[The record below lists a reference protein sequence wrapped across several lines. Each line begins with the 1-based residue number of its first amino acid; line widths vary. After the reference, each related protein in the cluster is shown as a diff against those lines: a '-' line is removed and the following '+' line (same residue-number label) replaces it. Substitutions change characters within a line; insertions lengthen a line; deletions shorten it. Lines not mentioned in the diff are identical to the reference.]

1 MGPQTHWRPQL
12 IGQQGGL
19 HVWAGGGAM
28 GRSQQRRTPWDSGW
42 PRGGETRKGEG
53 HLGDGV
59 TRTGDP
65 EEQQQLG
72 AGLPRGSPAPPPLLV
87 WTHLLP
93 APQLVPRAPLPS
105 LCPPETVAESC
116 PNPTSNPRCEPPLT
130 GTSPPSCSQRE
141 KPCFLSAPTALPTE
155 ILPKPTITFTHFQAR
170 ATTMAQLTV
179 LHARAEHP
187 GACENSSPRTEVG
200 ETLQDQASDP
210 RWGRRELGVGGSP

>member
-1 MGPQTHWRPQL
+1 M
-12 IGQQGGL
+12 
-19 HVWAGGGAM
+19 VWAGGGAA

-141 KPCFLSAPTALPTE
+141 KPCFLSAPELMGGNNQHG
-155 ILPKPTITFTHFQAR
+155 PKCQQTLRPRYRGQA
-170 ATTMAQLTV
+170 V
-179 LHARAEHP
+179 
-187 GACENSSPRTEVG
+187 VK
-200 ETLQDQASDP
+200 
-210 RWGRRELGVGGSP
+210 RWVRRESRKEVSCLVPHPAGAHGLRSSLQSAAYELWSSIGCFTLLRCGAS